1 MDFFQTHPK
10 LVLKDLN
17 TFTFL
22 LIDFFISIDIL
33 VTLFTVI
40 SLKNKNKII
49 LIYFYPDFYQN
60 FFFSLLTRL
69 VCPLLT

>member
-40 SLKNKNKII
+40 SLKNKNKNYID
-49 LIYFYPDFYQN
+49 LFLSRFLSEL
-60 FFFSLLTRL
+60 FF
-69 VCPLLT
+69 